1 MQFVDEPEHTA
12 HLHCASCRAGA
23 KRLVAGEQHASL
35 VLLGQ
40 CEGEAMMDRDAR
52 SLPADLYRACDAV
65 AAKVDYL
72 QPGTE
77 ERALLRGGEPQQ
89 PIPKERVG
97 DQQFVRQPHKR
108 VEEGRLAEIDQA
120 ATVTDINTQRA

>member
-1 MQFVDEPEHTA
+1 
-12 HLHCASCRAGA
+12 
-23 KRLVAGEQHASL
+23 
-35 VLLGQ
+35 
-40 CEGEAMMDRDAR
+40 MMDRDAR
-52 SLPADLYRACDAV
+52 SLPADLDRACDAV

-72 QPGTE
+72 QPATE

-97 DQQFVRQPHKR
+97 DQQFARQPHKR